1 MGFCVCVC
9 VCVCLCLCLCV
20 NVSSIKVNVQ
30 IEQCCVFYTCLL
42 LSDELMHVVAFR
54 ASDLLMGDVS

>member
-1 MGFCVCVC
+1 MCVCV
-9 VCVCLCLCLCV
+9 CV

-54 ASDLLMGDVS
+54 ASDLLMGDIS